1 MFQITEKMQKALL
14 FLLMIFLVAFPACE
28 GDQGPT
34 GPEGPEGPEGL
45 EGAAGSGIGYT
56 NDPSIGFS
64 WGHSFVEAASVTFDI
79 TEEES
84 TVFFIATENVWGSG
98 AACKFAV
105 RLVFDGVADDKTL
118 IMAENPVTAA
128 GNNGVSVSTSA
139 MKVLSAGTH
148 TVTLERSGC
157 SFDKHPHINVIVLG
171 N

>member
-1 MFQITEKMQKALL
+1 MKTLL
-14 FLLMIFLVAFPACE
+14 FLLLIFLVAFPSCE
-28 GDQGPT
+28 GDQGPV
-34 GPEGPEGPEGL
+34 GPEGPD
-45 EGAAGSGIGYT
+45 GAAGSGIGFT

-64 WGHSFVEAASVTFDI
+64 WGHSFQEAASVTFDI

-84 TVFFIATENVWGSG
+84 TVFFIATENVWGPG

-105 RLVFDGVADDKTL
+105 RLVFDGVADNKTL
-118 IMAENPVTAA
+118 IMVDNPVTTS
-128 GNNGVSVSTSA
+128 GNNGASVSTSA
-139 MKVLSAGTH
+139 MKVFGQGTH